1 MADDKKV
8 PQSRLGRLTM
18 LARVGA
24 KTGASLLLGRDG
36 GSAAAAQAA
45 ELLGNLRGLAAKMGQ
60 MASYVDGMVPET
72 HREAYETAL
81 RRLRAATPTSSPAQI
96 RQIVEDD
103 LHQPLTALFAE
114 WDEEPIASASIG
126 QVHRA
131 RLRDEAGTE
140 VAVKVQHPG
149 IRPAVEADLA
159 NASVMQ
165 GMVDAMGP
173 SQLNSRGPF
182 EEIKRRFREELDYT
196 LEARHQQAFSRLHQ
210 DDPAI
215 DIPQIFPSHCSQRV
229 LTSAFKRGRTLED
242 VAEQAEAQRQAYAQ
256 VLWRFVFRGNLIGG
270 MFNADPHPGNYLFL
284 PEGRVVF
291 LDFGCVQPIAPPNV
305 ATARAMHLA
314 AIARD
319 EAAFATA
326 VRKLM
331 QTKAGAFETAI
342 IDYTR
347 RCFEPLFASPFHVT
361 RPYVR
366 SLVEGMLGLKSLLLN
381 KKSGVTP
388 LPDGILF
395 MNRLQFGFYSVLARL
410 DVAVDYAQVERAFL
424 HASAP
429 QAE

>member
-1 MADDKKV
+1 
-8 PQSRLGRLTM
+8 
-18 LARVGA
+18 
-24 KTGASLLLGRDG
+24 
-36 GSAAAAQAA
+36 
-45 ELLGNLRGLAAKMGQ
+45 
-60 MASYVDGMVPET
+60 
-72 HREAYETAL
+72 
-81 RRLRAATPTSSPAQI
+81 
-96 RQIVEDD
+96 
-103 LHQPLTALFAE
+103 
-114 WDEEPIASASIG
+114 
-126 QVHRA
+126 
-131 RLRDEAGTE
+131 
-140 VAVKVQHPG
+140 
-149 IRPAVEADLA
+149 
-159 NASVMQ
+159 MQ

-347 RCFEPLFASPFHVT
+347 RCFEPLFGSPFHVT

-429 QAE
+429 RAE